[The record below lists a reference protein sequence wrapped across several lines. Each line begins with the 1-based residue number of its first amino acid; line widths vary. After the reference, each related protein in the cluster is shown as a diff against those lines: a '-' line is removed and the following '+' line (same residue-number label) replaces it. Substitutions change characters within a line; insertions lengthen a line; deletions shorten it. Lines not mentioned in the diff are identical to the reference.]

1 MNTEKK
7 VWFITGV
14 SRGLGKVIAEQ
25 VLKRGD
31 LVIGTTRDGKSNI
44 EAAEGTFHVLA
55 LDVTDKMQ
63 VVTAV
68 RKAQQIFGRIDVLV
82 NNAGYGL
89 FGVVEEINQAEAKEM
104 FETNFFGAVSVMQSM
119 LSVMREQGSGHILN
133 ISSVGGLAG
142 FAGWGLYSASKFAL
156 EGLSESLAMEVKPFG
171 INVTIV
177 EPGTFKTDFLTQQ
190 SLKVT
195 PVSDDYPEMQ
205 EVAKNWSKMNGTQ
218 SGDPEKAAEVLF
230 NLTRE
235 EQPPLRLVLGS
246 DALEIINKKVEDLT
260 DELKRYASISRS
272 TDYVGV

>member
-44 EAAEGTFHVLA
+44 EAAEGTFHVLP

-89 FGVVEEINQAEAKEM
+89 FGVVEEINQAAAKEM

-177 EPGTFKTDFLTQQ
+177 EPGTFKTDFLSQQ

-205 EVAKNWSKMNGTQ
+205 EVAKNWSKMNGAQT
-218 SGDPEKAAEVLF
+218 GDPEKAAEVLF
-230 NLTRE
+230 NITRE

-260 DELKRYASISRS
+260 DELQRYASISRS
-272 TDYVGV
+272 TDNVGV